1 MNFINSWK
9 SKNKQLDK
17 FTILCRLSSLTIFEL
32 SIDFSAK
39 TYRLVLLNF
48 GIEF

>member
-9 SKNKQLDK
+9 AINKQKDK
-17 FTILCRLSSLTIFEL
+17 LTILCRISTLTIFEL
-32 SIDFSAK
+32 SVDFSSK

-48 GIEF
+48 GIEL